1 MSNLIKKP
9 KTRKG
14 KRVLQNREPK
24 LIENDKMTIF
34 VRGKNANNVVL
45 TALKDFA
52 AIKKPNCV
60 FFNRKNDM
68 APMEDASPLEF
79 YCGKKDAS
87 LFMFGSHN
95 KKRPNNLVAGRLFNH
110 NILDIFEFGMEEFKP
125 MKDFKVSKIARGTKP
140 MLLFTDGFDETQ
152 DTKRLKNFFIDFFRG
167 PVIEKI
173 NLKGLEHLLVFS
185 LVNKKILFR
194 SYRVDMKKDEDSK
207 VPLVELT
214 EVGPHMNLTVRRTN
228 LADEE
233 LFKASCQQPKQ
244 LKPTKVKN
252 KSKDPFGTKLGR
264 IHMERQDY
272 SKLQT
277 RKLKGLKK
285 KKFGSI
291 NKKGKSSES
300 SPKKMRTEPE
310 ETKSS
315 EPPPKKIKM
324 VPEET

>member
-1 MSNLIKKP
+1 MSNLIQKP

-14 KRVLQNREPK
+14 KRILQKREPK
-24 LIENDKMTIF
+24 LIENDKVTLF
-34 VRGKNANNVVL
+34 LRGKNANNVVL
-45 TALKDFA
+45 TAMKDFFQYSVN
-52 AIKKPNCV
+52 I
-60 FFNRKNDM
+60 FFPLCLYHRKNDM
-68 APMEDASPLEF
+68 APFEDASPLEF
-79 YCGKKDAS
+79 YGTKKDAS

-110 NILDIFEFGMEEFKP
+110 QILDMFEFGIEEFKP
-125 MKDFKVSKIARGTKP
+125 MKDFKVSKIAKGNKP
-140 MLLFTDGFDETQ
+140 MLLFTDGFDETN

-173 NLKGLEHLLVFS
+173 YLKGLEHLLVFS

-194 SYRVDMKKDEDSK
+194 SYRVDMKKDADSK
-207 VPLVELT
+207 TPLVELT
-214 EVGPHMNLTVRRTN
+214 EIGPHMNLTVRRTN
-228 LADEE
+228 LADDD
-233 LFKASCQQPKQ
+233 LFKTSCQKPKQ

-252 KSKDPFGTKLGR
+252 ISKDTFGSTLGR

-272 SKLQT
+272 RKLQI

-285 KKFGSI
+285 KKLGSI
-291 NKKGKSSES
+291 NKKGKSS
-300 SPKKMRTEPE
+300 PKKIRTEPE

-324 VPEET
+324 VPEEA